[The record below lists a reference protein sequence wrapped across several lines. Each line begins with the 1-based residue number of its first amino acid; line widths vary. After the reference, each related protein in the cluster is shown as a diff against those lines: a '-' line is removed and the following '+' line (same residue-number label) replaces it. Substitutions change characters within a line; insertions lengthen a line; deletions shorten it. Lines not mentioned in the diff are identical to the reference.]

1 MRGGWDRSWTPYC
14 SVDKY
19 SGERE
24 RVLISLGARE
34 AGEKFIVH
42 RGTMFT
48 SPWSVNRVYTR
59 DRICLTKGPII
70 DPFPPLPPPLHF
82 SRRPVNRKRRF
93 GHVSTPEPFEVAI
106 KGRFPGGCPRARFF
120 VFLISLV
127 RAGIRIICPFR
138 FIEKKFFF
146 FFFVYIYRIE
156 EGFLF
161 YSSLLGK
168 QKKSLISLHIL
179 LHEN

>member
-1 MRGGWDRSWTPYC
+1 MRSQLNAILFRRQIFGRERES
-14 SVDKY
+14 SHL
-19 SGERE
+19 SRGERS
-24 RVLISLGARE
+24 RRKI
-34 AGEKFIVH
+34 H
-42 RGTMFT
+42 R
-48 SPWSVNRVYTR
+48 SPWNDVYIPLKRESRLYERSHLPDKGTNNRS
-59 DRICLTKGPII
+59 L
-70 DPFPPLPPPLHF
+70 PPLSHPLHF